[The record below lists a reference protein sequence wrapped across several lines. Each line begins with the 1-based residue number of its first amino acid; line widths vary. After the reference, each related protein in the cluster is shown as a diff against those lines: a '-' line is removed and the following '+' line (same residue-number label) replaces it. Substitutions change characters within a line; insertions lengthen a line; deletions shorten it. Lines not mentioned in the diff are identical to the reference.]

1 MQAVDENQASVK
13 ADDGSIS
20 SDAISSDKISPDT
33 TSADTISPD
42 MVKLQNTIAA
52 LRPHMSEPAARETE
66 AVLTRMFERAK
77 RWNMR

>member
-20 SDAISSDKISPDT
+20 SDAISSDKI
-33 TSADTISPD
+33 SADTISPD